1 MNSLVQK
8 ALELKTRI
16 EKRKQERDKAKG
28 AYGQVMKQIQDEF
41 GCKSLEQAEKLLTK
55 MQKQQNRSKEQIL
68 IETEALEKELDKNEQ

>member
-41 GCKSLEQAEKLLTK
+41 ECKSLEQAEKLLTK
-55 MQKQQNRSKEQIL
+55 MQKQQKQSKEQIL
-68 IETEALEKELDKNEQ
+68 KETEALEKELDEHD

>member
-1 MNSLVQK
+1 MSNIIDK

-16 EKRKQERDKAKG
+16 ERRKQERDKAKG

-55 MQKQQNRSKEQIL
+55 MQKQQKQSKEQIL
-68 IETEALEKELDKNEQ
+68 KETEVLEKELDEHD

>member
-1 MNSLVQK
+1 MSNIIDK

-16 EKRKQERDKAKG
+16 ERRKQERDKAKG

-55 MQKQQNRSKEQIL
+55 MQKQQKQSKEQIL
-68 IETEALEKELDKNEQ
+68 KETEALEKELDEHD

>member
-55 MQKQQNRSKEQIL
+55 MQKQQKQSKEQIL
-68 IETEALEKELDKNEQ
+68 KETEALEKELDEHD

>member
-1 MNSLVQK
+1 MSNIIDK

-55 MQKQQNRSKEQIL
+55 MQKQQKQSKEQIL
-68 IETEALEKELDKNEQ
+68 KETEALEQELDEHD

>member
-16 EKRKQERDKAKG
+16 ERRKQERDKAKG

-41 GCKSLEQAEKLLTK
+41 GCKTLEQAEKLLTK
-55 MQKQQNRSKEQIL
+55 MQKQQKQSKEQIL
-68 IETEALEKELDKNEQ
+68 KETEALEKELDEHD

>member
-55 MQKQQNRSKEQIL
+55 MQKQQKQSKEQIL
-68 IETEALEKELDKNEQ
+68 KETEALEKELDEHE

>member
-1 MNSLVQK
+1 MNIINK

-28 AYGQVMKQIQDEF
+28 AYGQVMKQMQDEF

-55 MQKQQNRSKEQIL
+55 MQKQQKQSKEQIL
-68 IETEALEKELDKNEQ
+68 KETEALEKELDEH

>member
-1 MNSLVQK
+1 MRNIIDK

-16 EKRKQERDKAKG
+16 ERRKQERNKAKG

-55 MQKQQNRSKEQIL
+55 MQKQQKQSKEQIL
-68 IETEALEKELDKNEQ
+68 KETEALEKELNEH

>member
-68 IETEALEKELDKNEQ
+68 IETEALEKELDKNE